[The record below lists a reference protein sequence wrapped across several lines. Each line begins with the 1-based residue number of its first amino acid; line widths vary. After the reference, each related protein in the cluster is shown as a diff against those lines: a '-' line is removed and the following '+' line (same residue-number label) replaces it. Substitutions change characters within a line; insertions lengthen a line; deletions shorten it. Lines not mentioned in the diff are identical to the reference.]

1 MKERLE
7 RHRPTSLSSLY
18 MKQAIEAFGDSGDAR
33 SLYGAF
39 HGRTDLDKTGS
50 AFVFLN
56 ARDRQ
61 TELRLDAV
69 LFLALAAESYINE
82 YVRTRFDGADLDA
95 VDRLS
100 PVNKFILAP
109 RIDSPSAIFHRD
121 KYPIPR
127 LAELFALRNRL
138 VHPKPGFGPG
148 GPLDR
153 DPEFAKQFQSDRVVD
168 FILAVGASGFFL
180 LKRAYGRDHID
191 LWTHLVWRG
200 RDELIAFAGEARLTP
215 DIAAESPPALTRRL
229 MDALVPSDSSQDAE
243 DTTP

>member
-1 MKERLE
+1 MDERPE
-7 RHRPTSLSSLY
+7 RPTSLSSLY
-18 MKQAIEAFGDSGDAR
+18 MKQAIEAFGDSADAR
-33 SLYGAF
+33 SLYGTF
-39 HGRTDLDKTGS
+39 HGRTDLDDTAS
-50 AFVFLN
+50 AFAFLN

-61 TELRLDAV
+61 TELQLDAV

-82 YVRTRFDGADLDA
+82 YVRTRFEGADLDA

-109 RIDSPSAIFHRD
+109 RIDSKSTLFHRD

-127 LAELFALRNRL
+127 LVELFALRNRL

-153 DPEFAKQFQSDRVVD
+153 DPEFAEQFQSARVVD
-168 FILAVGASGFFL
+168 FMLAVGASGYLL

-191 LWTHLVWRG
+191 IWTHLVWKG
-200 RDELIAFAGEARLTP
+200 RDELIAFAGKAFSVP
-215 DIAAESPPALTRRL
+215 DIAAESPPDLTRRL
-229 MDALVPSDSSQDAE
+229 MDALVPPDSHDADATE
-243 DTTP
+243 S